1 MTLAEALRQA
11 QALGLER
18 LDAQWLLLALLGRP
32 AQDRAWLLAHDE
44 QALPEPAAAQ
54 WPGLIA
60 QRSDGVPLAYLT
72 GRKAFY
78 GLDFQV
84 DARVLDPRADTETLV
99 DWALE
104 RVQELTSPT
113 VLDLGTGSGAV
124 ALAIAHACPQAQV
137 CASDISPDALAVAQ
151 ANAQRLGLGLRVQ
164 FALGEWL
171 QPWAGQRFDLIV
183 SNPPYVAEP
192 DPHWPGLRHEP
203 RLALAAGPDGLDALR
218 WLVAHAA
225 EHLKAGGWLLLE
237 HGHDQA
243 DAVQTLLRTQ
253 GWQQVQS
260 RLDEAGIRRCTGAG
274 TPGVK

>member
-1 MTLAEALRQA
+1 MTLAQALHQA
-11 QALGLER
+11 QTLGLER

-44 QALPEPAAAQ
+44 QTLPEPAAAQ
-54 WPGLIA
+54 WPGLIV
-60 QRSDGVPLAYLT
+60 QRSQGVPLAYLT

-78 GLDFQV
+78 GLDLQV

-104 RVQELTSPT
+104 RAQELTSPT

-124 ALAIAHACPQAQV
+124 ALAIAHVCPQAQV
-137 CASDISPDALAVAQ
+137 SASDISADALAVAQ
-151 ANAQRLGLGLRVQ
+151 ANAQRLGLPVK
-164 FALGEWL
+164 FALGAWL
-171 QPWAGQRFDLIV
+171 TPWAGQRFDLVV

-218 WLVAHAA
+218 WLVNHAA
-225 EHLKAGGWLLLE
+225 AHLNPGGWLLLE

-243 DAVQTLLRTQ
+243 DAVQTLLRSH

-260 RLDEAGIRRCTGAG
+260 RLDEAGIRRCTGAC
-274 TPGVK
+274 TPGMK

>member
-18 LDAQWLLLALLGRP
+18 LDAQWLLLALLGQP

-274 TPGVK
+274 TPRVK

>member
-1 MTLAEALRQA
+1 MTLGEALRQA
-11 QALGLER
+11 QALGLAR
-18 LDAQWLLLALLGRP
+18 LDAQWLLLALLDRP

-44 QALPEPAAAQ
+44 QTLPAPAAER

-60 QRSDGVPLAYLT
+60 QRSQGVPLAYLT
-72 GRKAFY
+72 GRKTFY
-78 GLDFQV
+78 DLDLQV

-99 DWALE
+99 DWAVE
-104 RVQELTSPT
+104 RVRELTSAA

-124 ALAIAHACPQAQV
+124 ALAIAHQCPQAQV
-137 CASDISPDALAVAQ
+137 SASDISADALAVAQ
-151 ANAQRLGLGLRVQ
+151 ANAQRLGLPVQ

-171 QPWAGQRFDLIV
+171 QPWEGQRFDLIV

-225 EHLKAGGWLLLE
+225 NHLNPGGWLLLE

-243 DAVQTLLRTQ
+243 DAVQTLLRDQ

-260 RLDEAGIRRCTGAG
+260 RLDEAGIRRCTGAC
-274 TPGVK
+274 TPGMK

>member
-1 MTLAEALRQA
+1 MTLAQALRQA
-11 QALGLER
+11 QTLGLER

-44 QALPEPAAAQ
+44 QTLPEPAAAQ
-54 WPGLIA
+54 WPGLIV
-60 QRSDGVPLAYLT
+60 QRSQGVPLAYLT

-78 GLDFQV
+78 GLDLQV

-104 RVQELTSPT
+104 RAQELTSPT

-124 ALAIAHACPQAQV
+124 ALAIAHVCPQAQV
-137 CASDISPDALAVAQ
+137 SASDISADALAVAQ
-151 ANAQRLGLGLRVQ
+151 ANAQRLGLPVQ
-164 FALGEWL
+164 FALGPWL
-171 QPWAGQRFDLIV
+171 QPWAGQRFGLIV

-218 WLVAHAA
+218 WLVNHAA
-225 EHLKAGGWLLLE
+225 AHLNPGGWLLLE

-243 DAVQTLLRTQ
+243 DAVQTLLRSH

-260 RLDEAGIRRCTGAG
+260 RLDEAGIRRCTGAC

>member
-1 MTLAEALRQA
+1 MTLAQALRQA

-44 QALPEPAAAQ
+44 QPIPETAATR
-54 WPGLIA
+54 WSEVIT
-60 QRSDGVPLAYLT
+60 QRSQGAPLAYLT
-72 GRKAFY
+72 CRKAFY
-78 GLDFQV
+78 NLDLQV

-99 DWALE
+99 DWAVE

-124 ALAIAHACPQAQV
+124 ALAIAHQCPQAQV
-137 CASDISPDALAVAQ
+137 SASDVSPDALAVAQ
-151 ANAQRLGLGLRVQ
+151 ANAQRLGLPVQ

-183 SNPPYVAEP
+183 SNPPYVAEA

-225 EHLKAGGWLLLE
+225 DHLTPGGWLLLE

-243 DAVQTLLRTQ
+243 DAVQTLLRDQ

-260 RLDEAGIRRCTGAG
+260 RLDEAGIRRCTGAC
-274 TPGVK
+274 TPGMK

>member
-1 MTLAEALRQA
+1 MTLAQALRQA

-44 QALPEPAAAQ
+44 QTLPEPAAAQ
-54 WPGLIA
+54 WPGLIV
-60 QRSDGVPLAYLT
+60 QRSQGVPLAYLT

-78 GLDFQV
+78 GLDLQV

-137 CASDISPDALAVAQ
+137 SASDISADALAVAQ
-151 ANAQRLGLGLRVQ
+151 ANAQRLGLPVQ
-164 FALGEWL
+164 FALGPWL
-171 QPWAGQRFDLIV
+171 QPWAGQRFGLIV

-218 WLVAHAA
+218 WLVVHAA
-225 EHLKAGGWLLLE
+225 NHLNPGGWLLLE

-243 DAVQTLLRTQ
+243 DAVQTLMRAQ

-260 RLDEAGIRRCTGAG
+260 RLDEAGIRRCTGAC

>member
-1 MTLAEALRQA
+1 
-11 QALGLER
+11 
-18 LDAQWLLLALLGRP
+18 
-32 AQDRAWLLAHDE
+32 
-44 QALPEPAAAQ
+44 
-54 WPGLIA
+54 
-60 QRSDGVPLAYLT
+60 
-72 GRKAFY
+72 
-78 GLDFQV
+78 
-84 DARVLDPRADTETLV
+84 
-99 DWALE
+99 
-104 RVQELTSPT
+104 VQELTSPT

-124 ALAIAHACPQAQV
+124 ALAIAHQCPKAQV
-137 CASDISPDALAVAQ
+137 SASDISADALAVAQ
-151 ANAQRLGLGLRVQ
+151 ANALRLGLPVQ

-274 TPGVK
+274 TPRVK

>member
-1 MTLAEALRQA
+1 MTFAEALRQA
-11 QALGLER
+11 QSLGLER

-44 QALPEPAAAQ
+44 QTLPEPVAAQ

-60 QRSDGVPLAYLT
+60 QRSQGVPLAYLT

-78 GLDFQV
+78 NLDLQV

-104 RVQELTSPT
+104 RVQELTSPS

-124 ALAIAHACPQAQV
+124 ALAIAHLCPQARV
-137 CASDISPDALAVAQ
+137 SASDVSADALAVAQ
-151 ANAQRLGLGLRVQ
+151 ANAQRLGLPVQ
-164 FALGEWL
+164 FAWGAWL

-183 SNPPYVAEP
+183 SNPPYVAET

-225 EHLKAGGWLLLE
+225 EHLNPGGWLLLE

-243 DAVQTLLRTQ
+243 DAVQTLMREQ

>member
-1 MTLAEALRQA
+1 MTLAQALRQA
-11 QALGLER
+11 QTLGLER

-44 QALPEPAAAQ
+44 QTLPEPAAAQ

-60 QRSDGVPLAYLT
+60 KRSQGVPLAYLT

-78 GLDFQV
+78 GLDLQV

-104 RVQELTSPT
+104 RAQELTSPT

-137 CASDISPDALAVAQ
+137 CASDISADALAVAQ
-151 ANAQRLGLGLRVQ
+151 ANAQRLGLPVQ
-164 FALGEWL
+164 FALGPWL
-171 QPWAGQRFDLIV
+171 TPWAGQRFDLVV

-218 WLVAHAA
+218 WLVNHAA
-225 EHLKAGGWLLLE
+225 AHLNPGGWLLLE
-237 HGHDQA
+237 HGHNQA
-243 DAVQTLLRTQ
+243 DAVPTLLRSH

-260 RLDEAGIRRCTGAG
+260 RLDEAGIRRCTGAC
-274 TPGVK
+274 TRVMK

>member
-11 QALGLER
+11 QNLGLER

-44 QALPEPAAAQ
+44 QILPDTAAAQ

-78 GLDFQV
+78 NLDLHV

-124 ALAIAHACPQAQV
+124 ALAIAHASPQAQV
-137 CASDISPDALAVAQ
+137 CASDISPDALTVAQ
-151 ANAQRLGLGLRVQ
+151 ANAQRLGLPVQ

-225 EHLKAGGWLLLE
+225 DHLKPGGWLLLE

-243 DAVQTLLRTQ
+243 DAVQTLLRSH

-260 RLDEAGIRRCTGAG
+260 RLDEAGIRRCTGAC

>member
-1 MTLAEALRQA
+1 MTLAQALRQA

-44 QALPEPAAAQ
+44 QPLPEAAAER
-54 WPGLIA
+54 WPGWIA
-60 QRSDGVPLAYLT
+60 QRSQGVPLAYLT

-78 GLDFQV
+78 DLDLQV
-84 DARVLDPRADTETLV
+84 NAHVLDPRADTETLV

-104 RVQELTSPT
+104 RVQELTSPK

-124 ALAIAHACPQAQV
+124 ALAIARHCPRAQV
-137 CASDISPDALAVAQ
+137 SASDVSSDALAVAQ
-151 ANAQRLGLGLRVQ
+151 ANAERLGLPVQ
-164 FALGEWL
+164 FALGPWL
-171 QPWAGQRFDLIV
+171 TPWSGQRFDLIV
-183 SNPPYVAEP
+183 SNPPYVAEA

-203 RLALAAGPDGLDALR
+203 RLALASGADGLDDLR

-225 EHLKAGGWLLLE
+225 EHLHPGGWLLLE

-243 DAVQTLLRTQ
+243 DAVQDLMRSQ
-253 GWQQVQS
+253 GCLIVQS
-260 RLDEAGIRRCTGAG
+260 RLDKAGIRRCTGGSTAG
-274 TPGVK
+274 MK

>member
-1 MTLAEALRQA
+1 MTLAQALRQA

-18 LDAQWLLLALLGRP
+18 LDAQWLLLAMLERP

-44 QALPEPAAAQ
+44 QTLPETAATR
-54 WPGLIA
+54 WSDVIT
-60 QRSDGVPLAYLT
+60 QRSQGVPLAYLT

-78 GLDFQV
+78 NLDLQV

-124 ALAIAHACPQAQV
+124 ALAIAHQCPQAQV
-137 CASDISPDALAVAQ
+137 SASDVSPDALAVAQ
-151 ANAQRLGLGLRVQ
+151 ANAQRLGLPVQ

-183 SNPPYVAEP
+183 SNPPYVAEA

-225 EHLKAGGWLLLE
+225 DHLTPGGWLLLE

-243 DAVQTLLRTQ
+243 DAVQDLMRSQ
-253 GWQQVQS
+253 GWLNVQS
-260 RLDEAGIRRCTGAG
+260 RLDKAGIRRCTGGSTAG
-274 TPGVK
+274 MK

>member
-1 MTLAEALRQA
+1 MTLAQALRQA

-18 LDAQWLLLALLGRP
+18 LDAQWLLLAMLERP

-44 QALPEPAAAQ
+44 QPLPETAATR
-54 WPGLIA
+54 WSEVIT
-60 QRSDGVPLAYLT
+60 QRSQGVPLAYLT

-78 GLDFQV
+78 NLDLQV
-84 DARVLDPRADTETLV
+84 DARVLDPWADTETRV
-99 DWALE
+99 DWAVE

-124 ALAIAHACPQAQV
+124 ALAIAHQCPQAQV
-137 CASDISPDALAVAQ
+137 SASDISADALAVAQ
-151 ANAQRLGLGLRVQ
+151 ANAQRLGLPVQ

-183 SNPPYVAEP
+183 SNPPYVAEA

-225 EHLKAGGWLLLE
+225 DHLTPGGWLLLE

-243 DAVQTLLRTQ
+243 DAVQTLLRDQ

-260 RLDEAGIRRCTGAG
+260 RLDEAGIRRCTGAC
-274 TPGVK
+274 TPGMK

>member
-1 MTLAEALRQA
+1 MSLAEALRQA

-44 QALPEPAAAQ
+44 QILPEPAAAQ

-60 QRSDGVPLAYLT
+60 QRSQGVPLAYLT

-78 GLDFQV
+78 GLDLHV

-99 DWALE
+99 EWALE

-124 ALAIAHACPQAQV
+124 ALAIAHACPQARV
-137 CASDISPDALAVAQ
+137 CASDVSADALAVAQ
-151 ANAQRLGLGLRVQ
+151 ANAQRLGLPVQ
-164 FALGEWL
+164 FAWGVWL

-183 SNPPYVAEP
+183 SNPPYVAEA

-203 RLALAAGPDGLDALR
+203 RQALAAGPDGLDALG

-225 EHLKAGGWLLLE
+225 EHLNPGGWLLLE

-243 DAVQTLLRTQ
+243 DAVQTLMRAQ

-274 TPGVK
+274 TSGVK

>member
-1 MTLAEALRQA
+1 MTLAQALRQA
-11 QALGLER
+11 QTLGLER

-44 QALPEPAAAQ
+44 QTLPEPAAAQ
-54 WPGLIA
+54 WPGLIV
-60 QRSDGVPLAYLT
+60 QRSQGVPLAYLT

-78 GLDFQV
+78 GLDLQV

-124 ALAIAHACPQAQV
+124 ALAIAHQCPQAQV
-137 CASDISPDALAVAQ
+137 SASDISADALAVAQ
-151 ANAQRLGLGLRVQ
+151 ANAQRLGLPVQ
-164 FALGEWL
+164 FALGPWL
-171 QPWAGQRFDLIV
+171 QPWAGQRFGLIV

-218 WLVAHAA
+218 WLVNHAA
-225 EHLKAGGWLLLE
+225 AHLNPGGWLLLE
-237 HGHDQA
+237 HGHNQA
-243 DAVQTLLRTQ
+243 DAVQTLLRSH

-260 RLDEAGIRRCTGAG
+260 RLDEAGIRRCTGAC
-274 TPGVK
+274 TPGMK

>member
-1 MTLAEALRQA
+1 
-11 QALGLER
+11 
-18 LDAQWLLLALLGRP
+18 LALLGRP

-44 QALPEPAAAQ
+44 QTLPEPAAER

-60 QRSDGVPLAYLT
+60 QRSQGVPLAYLT

-78 GLDFQV
+78 GLDLQV

-99 DWALE
+99 EWALE

-137 CASDISPDALAVAQ
+137 SASDISADALAVAQ
-151 ANAQRLGLGLRVQ
+151 ANAQRLGLPVQ
-164 FALGEWL
+164 FALGAWL

-225 EHLKAGGWLLLE
+225 NHLNPWGWLLLE
-237 HGHDQA
+237 HGHAQA
-243 DAVQTLLRTQ
+243 DAVQTLMRAQ

-260 RLDEAGIRRCTGAG
+260 RLDEAGIRRCTGAC

>member
-1 MTLAEALRQA
+1 MTLAQALRQA

-44 QALPEPAAAQ
+44 QPLPETAATR
-54 WPGLIA
+54 WSEVIT
-60 QRSDGVPLAYLT
+60 QRSQGVPLAYLT

-78 GLDFQV
+78 NLDLQV
-84 DARVLDPRADTETLV
+84 DARVLDPRADTEILV

-124 ALAIAHACPQAQV
+124 ALAIAHQCPQAQV
-137 CASDISPDALAVAQ
+137 SASDVSPDALAVAQ
-151 ANAQRLGLGLRVQ
+151 ANAQRLGLPVQ

-183 SNPPYVAEP
+183 SNPPYVAEA

-225 EHLKAGGWLLLE
+225 DHLTPGGWLLLE

-243 DAVQTLLRTQ
+243 DAVQTLLRDQ

-260 RLDEAGIRRCTGAG
+260 RLDEAGIRRCTGAC
-274 TPGVK
+274 TPGMK

>member
-1 MTLAEALRQA
+1 MTLAQALRQA

-44 QALPEPAAAQ
+44 QTLPEPAAAQ

-60 QRSDGVPLAYLT
+60 QRSQGVPLAYLT

-78 GLDFQV
+78 GLDLQV

-137 CASDISPDALAVAQ
+137 SASDISADALAVAQ
-151 ANAQRLGLGLRVQ
+151 ANAQRLGLPVQ

-171 QPWAGQRFDLIV
+171 QPWAGQHFDLIV

-225 EHLKAGGWLLLE
+225 DHLNPGGWLLLE

-243 DAVQTLLRTQ
+243 DAVQTLLRSHD
-253 GWQQVQS
+253 WQPVQS

>member
-44 QALPEPAAAQ
+44 QTLTEPAAER
-54 WPGLIA
+54 WPGLIT
-60 QRSDGVPLAYLT
+60 QRSQGVPLAYLT

-78 GLDFQV
+78 DLDLQV
-84 DARVLDPRADTETLV
+84 NAHVLDPRADTETLV

-104 RVQELTSPT
+104 RVRELTSPT

-124 ALAIAHACPQAQV
+124 ALAIAHHCPRAQV
-137 CASDISPDALAVAQ
+137 SASDVSSDALAVAQ
-151 ANAQRLGLGLRVQ
+151 ANAERLGLPVQ
-164 FALGEWL
+164 FALGPWL
-171 QPWAGQRFDLIV
+171 TPWSGQRFDVIV
-183 SNPPYVAEP
+183 SNPPYVAEA

-203 RLALAAGPDGLDALR
+203 RLALASGADGLDDLR

-225 EHLKAGGWLLLE
+225 EHLHPGGWLLLE

-243 DAVQTLLRTQ
+243 DAVQALMRSH
-253 GWQQVQS
+253 GWLNVQS
-260 RLDEAGIRRCTGAG
+260 RLDKAGIRRCTGGSTAG
-274 TPGVK
+274 MK

>member
-78 GLDFQV
+78 GLDLQV

-104 RVQELTSPT
+104 RLQELTSPT

>member
-1 MTLAEALRQA
+1 MTLAQALRQA

-44 QALPEPAAAQ
+44 QTLPEPAAER

-60 QRSDGVPLAYLT
+60 QRSQGVPLAYLT
-72 GRKAFY
+72 GHKAFY
-78 GLDFQV
+78 GLDLQV

-124 ALAIAHACPQAQV
+124 ALAIAHQCPQAQV
-137 CASDISPDALAVAQ
+137 SASDVSPDALAVAQ
-151 ANAQRLGLGLRVQ
+151 ANSQRLGLPVQ

-171 QPWAGQRFDLIV
+171 QPWAVQRFDLIV

-225 EHLKAGGWLLLE
+225 DHLTPGGWLLLE

-243 DAVQTLLRTQ
+243 DAVQTLLRDQ

-260 RLDEAGIRRCTGAG
+260 RLDEAGIRRCTGAC

>member
-1 MTLAEALRQA
+1 MTLAQALRQA

-44 QALPEPAAAQ
+44 QTLPEPAAER

-60 QRSDGVPLAYLT
+60 QRSQGVPLAYLT
-72 GRKAFY
+72 GHKAFY
-78 GLDFQV
+78 GLDLQV

-124 ALAIAHACPQAQV
+124 ALAIAHHSPRAQV
-137 CASDISPDALAVAQ
+137 SASDISADALAVAQ
-151 ANAQRLGLGLRVQ
+151 ANAQRLGLPVQ
-164 FALGEWL
+164 FALGAWL
-171 QPWAGQRFDLIV
+171 QPWAGQRFGLIV

-218 WLVAHAA
+218 WLVVHAA
-225 EHLKAGGWLLLE
+225 NHLNPGGWLLLE

-243 DAVQTLLRTQ
+243 DEVQTLLRSH

-260 RLDEAGIRRCTGAG
+260 RLDEAGIRRCTGAC

>member
-1 MTLAEALRQA
+1 MTLGEALRQA
-11 QALGLER
+11 QALGLPR

-44 QALPEPAAAQ
+44 QTLPEPAAAQ

-60 QRSDGVPLAYLT
+60 QRNQGVPLAYLT

-78 GLDFQV
+78 NLDLQV

-124 ALAIAHACPQAQV
+124 ALAIAHQCPQAQV
-137 CASDISPDALAVAQ
+137 SASDISADALAVAQ
-151 ANAQRLGLGLRVQ
+151 ANAQRFGLPVQ

-183 SNPPYVAEP
+183 SNPPYVAEA

-225 EHLKAGGWLLLE
+225 EHLNPGGWLLLE

-243 DAVQTLLRTQ
+243 DAVQTLMREQ

>member
-1 MTLAEALRQA
+1 
-11 QALGLER
+11 
-18 LDAQWLLLALLGRP
+18 
-32 AQDRAWLLAHDE
+32 LLAHDE
-44 QALPEPAAAQ
+44 QTLPEHAAAQ

-60 QRSDGVPLAYLT
+60 QRSQGVPLAYLT

-78 GLDFQV
+78 NLDLQV

-124 ALAIAHACPQAQV
+124 ALAIAHQCPQAQV
-137 CASDISPDALAVAQ
+137 SASDVSPDALAVAQ
-151 ANAQRLGLGLRVQ
+151 ANAQRLGLPVQ

-225 EHLKAGGWLLLE
+225 DHLNPGGWLLLE

-243 DAVQTLLRTQ
+243 DAVQTLLRTHD
-253 GWQQVQS
+253 WQPVQS

>member
-1 MTLAEALRQA
+1 MTLDQALRQA

-44 QALPEPAAAQ
+44 QTLPEPAAER

-60 QRSDGVPLAYLT
+60 QRSQGVPLAYLT

-78 GLDFQV
+78 DLDLQV
-84 DARVLDPRADTETLV
+84 NAHVLDPRADTETLV
-99 DWALE
+99 EWALE
-104 RVQELTSPT
+104 RVQELTSPK

-124 ALAIAHACPQAQV
+124 ALAIARHCPRAQV
-137 CASDISPDALAVAQ
+137 SASDVSSDALAVAQ
-151 ANAQRLGLGLRVQ
+151 ANAERLGLPVQ
-164 FALGEWL
+164 FALGPWL
-171 QPWAGQRFDLIV
+171 TPWSGQRFDLIV
-183 SNPPYVAEP
+183 SNPPYVAEA

-203 RLALAAGPDGLDALR
+203 RLALASGADGLDDLR

-225 EHLKAGGWLLLE
+225 EHLHPGSWLLLE

-243 DAVQTLLRTQ
+243 DAVQALMRSH
-253 GWQQVQS
+253 GWLNVQS
-260 RLDEAGIRRCTGAG
+260 RLDKAGIRRCTGGSTAG
-274 TPGVK
+274 MK

>member
-54 WPGLIA
+54 WSGLIA

-78 GLDFQV
+78 GLDLQV

-225 EHLKAGGWLLLE
+225 EHLNPGGWLLLE

-243 DAVQTLLRTQ
+243 DAVQTLMREQ